1 MGYKA
6 VYPEEAINGHRAFLA
21 RRRALRPSRGIP
33 RCRPMRNGRS
43 SSATSHAARSRSATA
58 AGPTAP
64 AASTSTAASGA
75 RCYALDPAQRPRLA
89 DLRDNLQAR
98 IDEAQREGWLGE
110 AEGLKVS
117 LAAARH
123 KLAQLDDL
131 ARRRST
137 IHLGM
142 PGFPDIAS
150 RTVTTPGQQH
160 S

>member
-1 MGYKA
+1 MPPPA
-6 VYPEEAINGHRAFLA
+6 HRPGPA
-21 RRRALRPSRGIP
+21 
-33 RCRPMRNGRS
+33 
-43 SSATSHAARSRSATA
+43 ATA
-58 AGPTAP
+58 G
-64 AASTSTAASGA
+64 
-75 RCYALDPAQRPRLA
+75 RDPC
-89 DLRDNLQAR
+89 DNLQAR

-117 LAAARH
+117 LAAAQH
-123 KLAQLDDL
+123 KLTQLDDL

-137 IHLGM
+137 IHLGL